1 MHKTGYLMRHK
12 TILLF
17 LFIVIPKGFISRVFG
32 YVARIHL
39 PGFII
44 EFIIK
49 YYCNF
54 YKVNQNEIDYSETGF
69 RNFDNFF
76 TRKLKTGTHKID
88 PKLDS
93 VVSPVDARI
102 DEFGKIN
109 RYSIIQAK
117 GIEYTINE
125 LIPSKMANE
134 FIDGSFITLY
144 LSPADYHRIHSP
156 VNGKITGYFAIPGKL
171 FAVQQFMVNGIKGLF
186 TKNERLLSYIKNK
199 NRLIAV
205 CKVGAMNVGRISLS
219 YANIETNKWFRKKIE
234 FFYSNNE
241 QPIVKKGQEIGI
253 FHLGSTII
261 LLFQKNSIQFV
272 KIKKGQRVRVGQKI
286 ASYL

>member
-1 MHKTGYLMRHK
+1 MRHK
-12 TILLF
+12 ALLLLF
-17 LFIVIPKGFISRVFG
+17 FKIIPKGFISRVFG
-32 YVARIHL
+32 YIARIHL

-44 EFIIK
+44 DFIIK
-49 YYCNF
+49 HYCNF
-54 YKVNQNEIDYSETGF
+54 YKVNQNEIEYPVTGF
-69 RNFDNFF
+69 RNFDHFF
-76 TRKLKTGTHKID
+76 TRKLKAGTHKID
-88 PKLDS
+88 PRLDS
-93 VVSPVDARI
+93 IVSPVDARI

-125 LIPSKMANE
+125 LVPSKMADK

-156 VNGKITGYFAIPGKL
+156 VSGKITGYFAIPGKL
-171 FAVQQFMVNGIKGLF
+171 FTVQQFMVNSLKGLF
-186 TKNERLLSYIKNK
+186 TKNERVLTYIKNK
-199 NRLIAV
+199 NNLLAV
-205 CKVGAMNVGRISLS
+205 CKIGAMNVGRITLN
-219 YANIETNKWFRKKIE
+219 YTKIE
-234 FFYSNNE
+234 SNRWFSKKREFCYTNNE
-241 QPIVKKGQEIGI
+241 QPIIKKGQEIGT

-261 LLFQKNSIQFV
+261 LLFQKSSIQFV